1 MILLGNDKQS
11 TRNKMYKAIK
21 FLRIEILKRPKT
33 LVLVLV
39 AAKKT
44 LFYHKKKEIWKCK
57 SVKINALLLQEQ
69 ELDHCKYKPKSSR
82 LSGEIFTR
90 IVTSIVRLSF
100 GITLGLDQQIFDNI
114 DSLPFITFFV
124 LNYFT
129 HQICITVI
137 EARQLAGLNMD
148 PVVCVQV
155 FYNIFIIYFLW
166 TQLSVS
172 N

>member
-1 MILLGNDKQS
+1 MYWLLQRKNFFV
-11 TRNKMYKAIK
+11 T
-21 FLRIEILKRPKT
+21 
-33 LVLVLV
+33 
-39 AAKKT
+39 
-44 LFYHKKKEIWKCK
+44 KKEIWKCK
-57 SVKINALLLQEQ
+57 SVKINALQLQEQ

-90 IVTSIVRLSF
+90 IVTTIVRLSF
-100 GITLGLDQQIFDNI
+100 GIALGLDQQIFDNI

-155 FYNIFIIYFLW
+155 FFLLFSSYISYGPSCLYPINIIFIE
-166 TQLSVS
+166 T
-172 N
+172 